1 MAPQTEKS
9 VSADSEAEITPA
21 PHTHTKKRNQ
31 NVIENDDSGTFG
43 FMNAIIELKKFFAEH
58 PSLIELGKQL
68 RNAQP
73 HEKVDVFY
81 RHIANQR

>member
-1 MAPQTEKS
+1 MATQIKKS
-9 VSADSEAEITPA
+9 MSADSEAEATPA
-21 PHTHTKKRNQ
+21 PPKKKRNQ

-43 FMNAIIELKKFFAEH
+43 YMDAIIELKKFFAEH